1 MLVPRKWHQAA
12 VETIAAAAVLLAGG
26 TAAAQAYSP
35 SEDDELLLQMQ
46 VKSYRLLNEIRGHQT
61 PEGVC
66 VDLADVIQ
74 ALDLPIRLDKK
85 SRRATGWIFAESQT
99 LTIERDSN
107 TVQIMNKARPL
118 QPGELYDTPEGWC
131 VDTDSLAAWFGV
143 ALTPDMRNSALVLDS
158 EQPLPFIEAIER
170 KSRAARLRPERDRD
184 LSVYPQAAQPYALWR
199 APSVDVV
206 AEGQYRHS
214 AGNSQSNARYEVF
227 ASGEVARASFDLRL
241 ASNDQGTPESLRL
254 RAFRMD
260 PDGRMLGPLQATQIV
275 AGDVEMPSGNLTGGA
290 GVGRGLF
297 VSNTP
302 LNRSTRFGTTIL
314 RGTLPLGWDA
324 ELYRNG
330 QLLAFQSD
338 SPDGRYEFE
347 VPLIYG
353 DNDLE
358 VLLYGPQGQI
368 RREAQSIP
376 VGESAVSPGK
386 LEYWAGVIERNHDLV
401 NFGQP
406 PAAYRLERGW
416 QYAAGVQYGLD
427 RRTMLGVSGQSLVLA
442 GRRRDYTEFNL
453 QRSVGHMLLNLT
465 ASQEFGRGRAYLID
479 VIGDIGPIGITAES
493 FFVDGGY
500 TSTLIQP
507 NESSAH
513 QIQLES
519 FIKTGRTPIPL
530 SASFRRTTQRDGR
543 KVNEFLARASLILP
557 RVSLTGFVLHRDTEG
572 DREGDGEGDGE
583 TLDDGLRIGLLAN
596 TRVLGVAIRGE
607 ATYRVSGPETERGL
621 ETATLTAERM
631 LDEDSELR
639 LDISHRGHRDETEF
653 ELGYVRHFR
662 QFALRGSAGVD
673 TSGGV
678 GARLALSFSF
688 GPDPLDGGWRMSEQ
702 KLAQRG
708 QAAISVF
715 LDENGDGR
723 RSPGEEALEGVGVN
737 AGAYGSSEPTND
749 RGHTFVEGLQP
760 YTKVLVSIDESTLS
774 DPFLVPRG
782 AGLVVTPRPGVAAVV
797 ELAVSPTAEVEGEIV
812 SSDGD
817 LLAGVGLEL
826 VGPDGE
832 VAARAMTEYDGFFL
846 FERVPYGRYRLKMAA
861 SSEQALG
868 PAGDLATAIE
878 LGPDKTVERLG
889 TIRLRETTIV
899 AQARGPPSG
908 GSP

>member
-1 MLVPRKWHQAA
+1 MFVLRKWHQAA
-12 VETIAAAAVLLAGG
+12 VASIAAAAVLLAGG
-26 TAAAQAYSP
+26 GAAAQGYAP
-35 SEDDELLLQMQ
+35 SEEDALLLQMQ
-46 VKSYRLLNEIRGHQT
+46 VKSYRLLNEIRGYQT

-74 ALDLPIRLDKK
+74 SLDLPIRLDKK

-107 TVQIMNKARPL
+107 TVQIMNKSRPL

-143 ALTPDMRNSALVLDS
+143 TLTPDMRNSALILDS

-170 KSRAARLRPERDRD
+170 KSRAARLRPERERD
-184 LSVYPQAAQPYALWR
+184 LSAYPHAAQPYALWR
-199 APSVDVV
+199 QPSVDVV
-206 AEGQYRHS
+206 AEGSYHRN
-214 AGNSQSNARYEVF
+214 AGNSQLNARYEVF

-241 ASNDQGTPESLRL
+241 ASDDRGVPESLRL

-260 PDGRMLGPLQATQIV
+260 PEGRMLGPLRATQIA

-302 LNRSTRFGTTIL
+302 LNRPTRFGTTIL

-330 QLLAFQSD
+330 QLLAHQGD
-338 SPDGRYEFE
+338 SLDGRYEFE
-347 VPLIYG
+347 VPLVYG

-376 VGESAVSPGK
+376 VGESAVGPGK

-401 NFGQP
+401 EFGRTS
-406 PAAYRLERGW
+406 ADRLERGW

-427 RRTMLGVSGQSLVLA
+427 RRTMIGTSGQSLVFG
-442 GRRRDYTEFNL
+442 GRRRDYAELNL
-453 QRSVGHMLLNLT
+453 QRSIGHMLLNLT
-465 ASQEFGRGRAYLID
+465 ASQEFGRGRAYLLDI
-479 VIGDIGPIGITAES
+479 IGDIGPIGVTAES

-500 TSTLIQP
+500 TSTLVQP

-513 QIQLES
+513 QIQFES
-519 FIKTGRTPIPL
+519 IIKAGRSPMPL
-530 SASFRRTTQRDGR
+530 SAGFRRTTQRDGR

-557 RVSLTGFVLHRDTEG
+557 RLSFTGFVLHRDTE
-572 DREGDGEGDGE
+572 DDEEG
-583 TLDDGLRIGLLAN
+583 LDDGMRIGLLAN
-596 TRVLGVAIRGE
+596 TRLLGVTIRGE
-607 ATYRVSGPETERGL
+607 ATYRLSGPDTERGL

-639 LDISHRGHRDETEF
+639 LDIEHRGRRGETEF
-653 ELGYVRHFR
+653 ELGYVRHFH

-673 TSGGV
+673 TGGGI

-708 QAAISVF
+708 QAAVSVF

-737 AGAYGSSEPTND
+737 TGAYGSSEPTNE

-760 YTKVLVSIDESTLS
+760 YTQVLVSIDESSLP

-797 ELAVSPTAEVEGEIV
+797 ELAVSPTGEVEGEIV
-812 SSDGD
+812 SPDGE
-817 LLAGVGLEL
+817 LLAGVELEL
-826 VGPDGE
+826 VAGDGV
-832 VAARAMTEYDGFFL
+832 VAARAMSEYDGFFL
-846 FERVPYGRYRLKMAA
+846 FERVPYGRYKLRMSS

-868 PAGDLATAIE
+868 PAGELAAGLE
-878 LGPDKTVERLG
+878 LGPEHTVQRVG
-889 TIRLRETTIV
+889 TIRLPERTVV